1 MPKTRFGIKPGTATV
16 IFHDP
21 IEPENFGSRDE
32 LMDKVRIVIDSGLPP
47 EMQTCR
53 SEVRG
58 ASQTG

>member
-1 MPKTRFGIKPGTATV
+1 V

-47 EMQTCR
+47 EMQTFR

-58 ASQTG
+58 ASQAG